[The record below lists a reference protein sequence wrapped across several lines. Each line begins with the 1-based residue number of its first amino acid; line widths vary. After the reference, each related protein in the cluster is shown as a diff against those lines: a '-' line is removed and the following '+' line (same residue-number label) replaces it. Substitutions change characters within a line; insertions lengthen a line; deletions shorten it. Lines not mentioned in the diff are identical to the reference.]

1 MSAQLPLHGCMV
13 LIAEDDFY
21 LAEDMADT
29 LREAGAEIIGPA
41 GDVESALALVG
52 DRRPDLAVLDI
63 NLGSETS
70 FEIGRRLL
78 GDGVPVLFATGYDAS
93 VIPSDLSAAAYL
105 LKPVNMSSLV
115 AAMTRL
121 RDQRD
126 KS

>member
-1 MSAQLPLHGCMV
+1 MV

-41 GDVESALALVG
+41 GVAESALALMG

-93 VIPSDLSAAAYL
+93 IIPSDLSAAAYL
-105 LKPVNMSSLV
+105 SKPVSMSNLV
-115 AAMTRL
+115 ASMTRL
-121 RDQRD
+121 RDQRNRA
-126 KS
+126 